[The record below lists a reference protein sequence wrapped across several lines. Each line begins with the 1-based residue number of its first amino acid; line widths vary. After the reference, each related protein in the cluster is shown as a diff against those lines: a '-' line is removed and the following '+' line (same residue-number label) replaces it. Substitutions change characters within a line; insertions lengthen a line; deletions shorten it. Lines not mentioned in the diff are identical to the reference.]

1 MDQAKIYTFD
11 EMREMMIDTFDY
23 KFIDECG
30 EFIGTLK
37 LKAQGKKNSIRA
49 FFELEDGRKIV
60 TPIFWW
66 QERLGF
72 HDMKV
77 GAILKLSFSESRYN
91 QFYLKN
97 VEVIDEGNEAD
108 TQD

>member
-1 MDQAKIYTFD
+1 MDKAKIYTFD

-23 KFIDECG
+23 QFINQSG
-30 EFIGTLK
+30 EFVGTLR
-37 LKAQGKKNSIRA
+37 LKAQGKKKSIRA

-77 GAILKLSFSESRYN
+77 GTKLRLFYSESKIN
-91 QFYLKN
+91 QFYLQK
-97 VEVIDEGNEAD
+97 VELIKEENKAVVQA
-108 TQD
+108 